1 MQAEDIE
8 RERIK
13 MEEYVLQRDRED
25 KQMEKIRQRNV
36 FLERKEVKFR

>member
-1 MQAEDIE
+1 VQAEDIE